1 MNLGTIGGILG
12 AIASF
17 LAIIAYLNKGIK
29 NNKARLTA
37 EKGRVISLAEIVEI
51 QGKRIEALEDYASLP
66 KEDGGEIFRPNN
78 PLIDLE
84 NKAREEYKNHQ
95 TNLT

>member
-12 AIASF
+12 AIASIA
-17 LAIIAYLNKGIK
+17 AIVTHLNKGIK

-66 KEDGGEIFRPNN
+66 KEEGEIFRPNN

>member
-12 AIASF
+12 AVASF
-17 LAIIAYLNKGIK
+17 LAIIVHLNKGIK
-29 NNKARLTA
+29 NNQARLAA

-51 QGKRIEALEDYASLP
+51 QSKRIEALEDYASLP
-66 KEDGGEIFRPNN
+66 KEEGEIFRPNN

-84 NKAREEYKNHQ
+84 NKAKEEYKNHQ

>member
-1 MNLGTIGGILG
+1 MNLGTIGAILG

-17 LAIIAYLNKGIK
+17 LAILAALSQGIRD
-29 NNKARLTA
+29 NGARLQA
-37 EKGRVISLAEIVEI
+37 EKGRVIALWKIVEI

-66 KEDGGEIFRPNN
+66 REEGKSFQSNN

-84 NKAREEYKNHQ
+84 VEARTEYKKHH
-95 TNLT
+95 TDLT

>member
-1 MNLGTIGGILG
+1 MNLGTIGAILG

-17 LAIIAYLNKGIK
+17 LAILAYLDKGVR
-29 NNKARLTA
+29 NNKARLKA

-51 QGKRIEALEDYASLP
+51 QGKRIEALEFYASLP
-66 KEDGGEIFRPNN
+66 KEEGESFKPNN
-78 PLIDLE
+78 PLIELE
-84 NKAREEYKNHQ
+84 NKAREEYRSHH

>member
-1 MNLGTIGGILG
+1 MNLGTIGAILG

-17 LAIIAYLNKGIK
+17 LAILAALSQGIRD
-29 NNKARLTA
+29 NGARLQA
-37 EKGRVISLAEIVEI
+37 EKGRVIALWKILEI

-66 KEDGGEIFRPNN
+66 KEEGQSFQPNS

-84 NKAREEYKNHQ
+84 VEARNEYKKHH
-95 TNLT
+95 TDLT

>member
-1 MNLGTIGGILG
+1 MNLGTIGAILG

-17 LAIIAYLNKGIK
+17 LGILAYLDKGVR
-29 NNKARLTA
+29 NNKARLKA

-51 QGKRIEALEDYASLP
+51 QGKRIEALEFHASLP
-66 KEDGGEIFRPNN
+66 REESESFKPNN

-84 NKAREEYKNHQ
+84 NKAREEYKNHH

>member
-12 AIASF
+12 AVASF
-17 LAIIAYLNKGIK
+17 LAIVVHLNKGIK

-66 KEDGGEIFRPNN
+66 KEEGEIFRPNN

-84 NKAREEYKNHQ
+84 NKAREEYRNHQ

>member
-29 NNKARLTA
+29 NNKERLKA

-66 KEDGGEIFRPNN
+66 KEKGESFKPNN

-84 NKAREEYKNHQ
+84 YQAREEYKNHQ